1 MRARIRTA
9 TKDRVDDHARG
20 RRVSPSFIARE
31 AIATC
36 RVELDAYRQPVT
48 RLNSTVVEWA
58 CDMPEGVRADSLMNW
73 HLDQD
78 PGPKQ
83 SPIRINMDDL
93 DAGVKI
99 ARYTTPPF
107 SG

>member
-1 MRARIRTA
+1 MRLRIRQATKARIDEHAA
-9 TKDRVDDHARG
+9 T

-31 AIATC
+31 AIAAC
-36 RVELDAYRQPVT
+36 EGVNLEPYRQPVT
-48 RLNSTVVEWA
+48 RASAVVEWA
-58 CDMPEGVRADSLMNW
+58 CDMPEGVRADSLINW
-73 HLDQD
+73 HLDQN